1 MILSELYIGT
11 DLVDIDRIK
20 ISIEKY
26 QIKFLNR
33 VFSTEEQEYCQSK
46 SNPAIHYAGRFA
58 AKEAVIKSIKSSG
71 FDQPIDLRSI
81 RIINNADGSP
91 YVNLDLE
98 YNGSV
103 KVSIS
108 HTETHAI
115 AFALS
120 ELNH

>member
-1 MILSELYIGT
+1 MSELYIGT

-26 QIKFLNR
+26 QTKFLDR
-33 VFSTEEQEYCQSK
+33 VFSAEEQEYCQSK
-46 SNPAIHYAGRFA
+46 TNPAIHYAGRFA

-81 RIINNADGSP
+81 SIINNADGSP

-120 ELNH
+120 ELSHL

>member
-1 MILSELYIGT
+1 MFSVGT
-11 DLVDIDRIK
+11 DIVSVDRVRSLID
-20 ISIEKY
+20 KY
-26 QIKFLNR
+26 SDKFLDR
-33 VFSTEEQEYCQSK
+33 VFSAEEQEYCQSK
-46 SNPAIHYAGRFA
+46 TNPAIHYAGRFA

-81 RIINNADGSP
+81 SIINNADGSP

>member
-1 MILSELYIGT
+1 MSELYIGT
-11 DLVDIDRIK
+11 DLIDIGRIK

-26 QIKFLNR
+26 QIKFLDR
-33 VFSTEEQEYCQSK
+33 VFSAEEQEYCQSK

-71 FDQPIDLRSI
+71 FDQPIALRSI

-108 HTETHAI
+108 HTETHAL

-120 ELNH
+120 ELSHL

>member
-1 MILSELYIGT
+1 MSELYIGT

-20 ISIEKY
+20 ISIKKY
-26 QIKFLNR
+26 QTKFLDR
-33 VFSTEEQEYCQSK
+33 VFSAEEQEYCQSK
-46 SNPAIHYAGRFA
+46 TNPAIHYAGRFA
-58 AKEAVIKSIKSSG
+58 AKEAIIKSIKSSG
-71 FDQPIDLRSI
+71 FDKHIELRSI
-81 RIINNADGSP
+81 SIINNADGSP

-120 ELNH
+120 ELSH

>member
-1 MILSELYIGT
+1 LSELYIGT
-11 DLVDIDRIK
+11 DLVDIYRIK

-26 QIKFLNR
+26 QIKFLNK

-46 SNPAIHYAGRFA
+46 SDPAIHYAGRFA
-58 AKEAVIKSIKSSG
+58 AKEAVIKSIRSSG

-108 HTETHAI
+108 HTATHAI

>member
-1 MILSELYIGT
+1 M
-11 DLVDIDRIK
+11 
-20 ISIEKY
+20 
-26 QIKFLNR
+26 
-33 VFSTEEQEYCQSK
+33 
-46 SNPAIHYAGRFA
+46 
-58 AKEAVIKSIKSSG
+58 
-71 FDQPIDLRSI
+71 
-81 RIINNADGSP
+81 IINNADGSP